1 MNKLTAFFNTGK
13 YPLLL
18 ALLLNVCLHLPF
30 FNRPPESMHVWR
42 QCNTLAVARNFY
54 QEDMN
59 IFQPRVDNRFETNGV
74 TGMNFPLYEYSVAAL
89 YKVFGEQF
97 WVHRV
102 FSLLVLSLGAIGLFY
117 VVTALAGPLVMANL
131 SAIALLFFPDLFY
144 FGISALPDIMALS
157 CMIWGLYFFIRWH
170 TEARET
176 NRSADQWL
184 LLSAFFFMLCGLIK
198 LYFLLIGGFIAG
210 LVIPQFRFY
219 FNARYIIR
227 LIIFG
232 FISVVIPMLWYKY
245 SIDLIKRTGLADFG
259 LEVRYETNIS
269 NAISILTQNIISDL
283 PELIL
288 NYVNAVFVAIAAFYI
303 YRTKA
308 WKHQYFNAFLFFV
321 AGAVL
326 YHLAELKQMKYH
338 SYYMMPYYPVLAII
352 AGYGAYKVY
361 LFKPNVL
368 LFFLLLSPVVCSTR
382 IIFSRWANPN
392 KLVPAELYHE
402 DSRTRLQQAVNDKER
417 CIISGDVSN
426 CIFFYFLDKK
436 GFCYAGKDQLLQQ
449 VHGGET
455 QIANNISRGATTLY
469 IKSDTDPAQS
479 ALAPYLKTLLLK
491 EGSFYVYRLK

>member
-1 MNKLTAFFNTGK
+1 MNKLTAFFTTGK

-74 TGMNFPLYEYSVAAL
+74 TGMNFPLYEYSVGAL

-102 FSLLVLSLGAIGLFY
+102 FSLLVLSLGALGLFY
-117 VVTALAGPLVMANL
+117 VVTALGRSLVMANL

-144 FGISALPDIMALS
+144 FGINALPDIMALS
-157 CMIWGLYFFIRWH
+157 FMIWGLYFFIRWH
-170 TEARET
+170 AKAIET
-176 NRSADQWL
+176 GQSADGWL
-184 LLSAFFFMLCGLIK
+184 LLSALFLMLCGLIK

-210 LVIPQFRFY
+210 LIIPQFRFY
-219 FNARYIIR
+219 LNIKYILR
-227 LIIFG
+227 LGVFG
-232 FISVVIPMLWYKY
+232 LISVAVPMLWYKY
-245 SIDLIKRTGLADFG
+245 SIDLIKKTGLADFG
-259 LEVRYETNIS
+259 LEVRHETNIS

-288 NYVNAVFVAIAAFYI
+288 NYVNALFVAIAAFYI
-303 YRTKA
+303 YKTKA
-308 WKHQYFNAFLFFV
+308 YKHKYFTAFLFFV
-321 AGAVL
+321 IGAVL
-326 YHLAELKQMKYH
+326 YHVAELKQMRHH

-352 AGYGAYKVY
+352 AGYGAYK
-361 LFKPNVL
+361 LFQIKPKVL
-368 LFFLLLSPVVCSTR
+368 LLLLLLSPVICSTR
-382 IIFSRWANPN
+382 IISSRWANPN
-392 KLVPAELYHE
+392 KLVPVELYNE
-402 DSRTRLQQAVNDKER
+402 DSRARLQQVVNDDEL

-426 CIFFYFLDKK
+426 CIYFYFLNKK
-436 GFCYAGKDQLLQQ
+436 GFCYAGEEQLLQQ
-449 VHGGET
+449 LDSGELR
-455 QIANNISRGATTLY
+455 IANNISRGATTLY
-469 IKSDTDPAQS
+469 IQTDTDPARS
-479 ALAPYLKTLLLK
+479 PLAPYLKTLLLK